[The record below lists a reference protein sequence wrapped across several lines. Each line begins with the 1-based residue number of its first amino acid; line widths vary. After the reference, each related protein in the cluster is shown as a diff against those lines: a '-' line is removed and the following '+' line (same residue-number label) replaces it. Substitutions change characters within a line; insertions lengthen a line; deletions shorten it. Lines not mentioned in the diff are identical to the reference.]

1 MQYSEIP
8 IERQAM
14 HRMISAMKQHK
25 RMFDAMREKTGLGRS
40 AHRALMIL
48 SDRGDLSQTALAE
61 HLEIST
67 AAVAVL
73 LKKMEAEGYI
83 LRTANSCDSRLNSV
97 ELTENGKAIVKQ
109 SRKDFDSIDKA
120 IFEGFSL
127 TEIENLINCLDRLQ
141 NNMEKAKEV
150 I

>member
-1 MQYSEIP
+1 M
-8 IERQAM
+8 
-14 HRMISAMKQHK
+14 
-25 RMFDAMREKTGLGRS
+25 
-40 AHRALMIL
+40 
-48 SDRGDLSQTALAE
+48 
-61 HLEIST
+61 
-67 AAVAVL
+67 
-73 LKKMEAEGYI
+73 
-83 LRTANSCDSRLNSV
+83 RTANSCDSRLNSV

-127 TEIENLINCLDRLQ
+127 TEIENLIHCLDRLQ